1 MDTVGP
7 ANCKVN
13 IEVEIET
20 LLGGFSTL
28 RSFALKSFEKQ
39 MAFKYFGIG
48 EREWIYGR
56 IN

>member
-20 LLGGFSTL
+20 LLGFSDSLELCAKKLREANGFQV
-28 RSFALKSFEKQ
+28 F
-39 MAFKYFGIG
+39 
-48 EREWIYGR
+48 WDW
-56 IN
+56 